1 MKGKS
6 RNLPARNAHRLNR
19 EGKLRRESKEKGRKK
34 KRIKSRRKRF
44 SQDIN
49 GGRFY
54 FYGSIVDISGPVSC
68 IDFEHGLVCTPHKA
82 RPVN

>member
-54 FYGSIVDISGPVSC
+54 FYGPIVDISGPA
-68 IDFEHGLVCTPHKA
+68 LVLILSMALFVHRIKHVP
-82 RPVN
+82 